1 MYFDLSRLG
10 KFFILLSVIYL
21 ISNML
26 FTGYIFAKTQMLT
39 LQFLFD
45 SKFLIF
51 LVAGIA
57 LSWNEFKFMNFNII
71 RMVKNSLIYERQS
84 LPILMIIW
92 VVFSLASISQMG
104 INEIVYTGFQILTAL
119 GIFYSVKN

>member
-21 ISNML
+21 ISNIL
-26 FTGYIFAKTQMLT
+26 FTGYVFAKTQMIT
-39 LQFLFD
+39 LQFLLD
-45 SKFLIF
+45 SKIFIF

-57 LSWNEFKFMNFNII
+57 MSWNEFKMMNYNLL

-92 VVFSLASISQMG
+92 VIFSLASISQMG
-104 INEIVYTGFQILTAL
+104 MNEIVYTGFQILTAL

>member
-21 ISNML
+21 ISNIL

-45 SKFLIF
+45 SKIFIF

-57 LSWNEFKFMNFNII
+57 MSWNEFKFMNFSILK
-71 RMVKNSLIYERQS
+71 MVKNSLIYERQS

-104 INEIVYTGFQILTAL
+104 MNEIVYTGFQILTAL

>member
-71 RMVKNSLIYERQS
+71 RMVKISLIYERQS